1 MQIYRTA
8 GNQRRH
14 CWQRRGTAWVQ
25 VGRTMMFA
33 VTALVPVTLAFA
45 AAPGALEDRQG
56 SVHEV
61 QDNRQVVAQS
71 TMSFQE
77 CWIANIAG
85 AGPPE
90 CQEMLNR
97 PLPAPLPKDATPE
110 QALAWYRQRYAD
122 MTCDRDKTELCFGF
136 AARISELEGQIERDR
151 QAAEAK
157 RQDELAAL
165 AAREQQIQEEAAR
178 LEREKAAAAA
188 AEARR
193 IEELAAEERQRSLI
207 LYGLGA
213 LVTFA
218 AVSFLLLRAG
228 RRSAAA
234 GGGTLPIGEM
244 AKAFYW
250 LTRTGIIVLVA
261 MALWSTS
268 GEILR
273 VAFAL
278 LPGWARQPLVEAL
291 DAAKEKIEHME
302 ASP

>member
-1 MQIYRTA
+1 
-8 GNQRRH
+8 
-14 CWQRRGTAWVQ
+14 
-25 VGRTMMFA
+25 MFA
-33 VTALVPVTLAFA
+33 VTALAPVTLAFA
-45 AAPGALEDRQG
+45 AEPGALEDPQASIHGAEG
-56 SVHEV
+56 SL
-61 QDNRQVVAQS
+61 QVVAQS
-71 TMSFQE
+71 KMSFQE
-77 CWIANIAG
+77 CWIASITG
-85 AGPPE
+85 TGPPE
-90 CQEMLNR
+90 CKAMLDA
-97 PLPAPLPKDATPE
+97 PAPAPMPKDATPE
-110 QALAWYRQRYAD
+110 QELDWLRRRYAEL
-122 MTCDRDKTELCFGF
+122 TCDRDKTDLCLGF
-136 AARISELEGQIERDR
+136 AERMVELEGQIERDR
-151 QAAEAK
+151 QSAELK
-157 RQDELAAL
+157 RQEELAAL
-165 AAREQQIQEEAAR
+165 AAREKQIQEEADR
-178 LEREKAAAAA
+178 LAREKAAAAA

-193 IEELAAEERQRSLI
+193 IEALAAEERQRSLI
-207 LYGLGA
+207 LYGIGA

-218 AVSFLLLRAG
+218 AVSFLLLRAA
-228 RRSAAA
+228 RRSAAD